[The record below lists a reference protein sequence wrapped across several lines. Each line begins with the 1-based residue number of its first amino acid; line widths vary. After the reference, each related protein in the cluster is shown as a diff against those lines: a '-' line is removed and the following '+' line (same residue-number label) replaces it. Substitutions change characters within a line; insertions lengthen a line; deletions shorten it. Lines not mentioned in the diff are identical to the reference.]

1 MLTVSF
7 LFQAMGTR
15 MTTYNISTFVDV
27 LAHQPNLR
35 SDDAKHWGERMKE
48 SVAEQQRLHTS
59 VDCSPIVS
67 RMLGAHGCC
76 EETDN
81 IQFR

>member
-7 LFQAMGTR
+7 LFQAMGNR

-59 VDCSPIVS
+59 VDLLPDRLTDARST
-67 RMLGAHGCC
+67 RMLWR
-76 EETDN
+76 N
-81 IQFR
+81 W